1 MKKLAILL
9 LTVLTLTNCGDEV
22 EFNSPAFQGNRDNIQ
37 WKAEFTSASINEN
50 GYLTITAGN
59 NIETVSL
66 TIPSVAVGTYILGD
80 VNSME
85 GRFVDFNGV
94 VYSTNNRPN
103 PDGPLTSVYP
113 EYGFIKLE
121 EISNNTF
128 SGKFEFNAFDESG
141 FNVVNFGG
149 VTESDAVNG
158 LGSNPINGG
167 IFFRIPLVS
176 GAIPAIVITCDDTE
190 IDVTST
196 RANYLSTFSS
206 TLEYIDAASYAN
218 ACNVYSEA
226 LLFKRDYCG
235 DVDGA
240 IQQQISD
247 LNTCVF
253 PCDFAV
259 QNSLTAQ
266 AAFETATIGPYID
279 ACENYRF
286 YLEQQI
292 EFCGDAEGSLQ
303 AIVDG
308 LDCNDDDSDG
318 IPNIFENFNG
328 DLDGNLDDDDTDLDG
343 IPNYLDDDDDG
354 DGILT
359 INEAKDVDGNP
370 IDTDSDT
377 NVDYLDVDDDGDGV
391 FTQFEIGDT
400 DGDGVSDYLD
410 ADDDDDT
417 ILTINE
423 NADPNLDGD
432 PADALDTD
440 ADGIPDYL
448 DNM

>member
-1 MKKLAILL
+1 MKRLAILL
-9 LTVLTLTNCGDEV
+9 VTILTLTSCGDEV
-22 EFNSPAFQGNRDNIQ
+22 EFNSPAFQGNREYGL
-37 WKAEFTSASINEN
+37 WRAEFTSASIDEN
-50 GYLTITAGN
+50 GFLTFRAGN

-85 GRFVDFNGV
+85 GRYVDASGT
-94 VYSTNNRPN
+94 VYSTNNRP
-103 PDGPLTSVYP
+103 DSSVSIYP
-113 EYGFIKLE
+113 EYGFVTLD
-121 EISNNTF
+121 EINNNTF
-128 SGKFEFNAFDESG
+128 TGTFEFLAFDESG
-141 FNVVNFGG
+141 LNSIGYN
-149 VTESDAVNG
+149 E
-158 LGSNPINGG
+158 G
-167 IFFRIPLVS
+167 IFFRVPLVS
-176 GAIPAIVITCDDTE
+176 GSIPAVVITCDDTE

-206 TLEYIDAASYAN
+206 TLEYIDAASYTN

-226 LLFKRDYCG
+226 LLFKMDYCG

-266 AAFETATIGPYID
+266 AAFETATIGTYMD

-292 EFCGDAEGSLQ
+292 VFCGDDEGSIQDIL
-303 AIVDG
+303 DG
-308 LDCNDDDSDG
+308 LDCNDNDSDG